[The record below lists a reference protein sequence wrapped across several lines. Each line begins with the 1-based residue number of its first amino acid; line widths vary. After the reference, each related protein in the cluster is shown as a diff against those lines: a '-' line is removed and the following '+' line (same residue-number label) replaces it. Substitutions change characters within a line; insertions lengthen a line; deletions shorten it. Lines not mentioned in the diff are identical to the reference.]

1 MLIINFLG
9 FNLSKSLK
17 IYWWKKTL
25 SLKITTWE
33 TMTQLGCQ
41 VTFQIHILKSIL
53 TKKKKGY

>member
-9 FNLSKSLK
+9 STSQRSLK

-25 SLKITTWE
+25 SLKITTWG

-53 TKKKKGY
+53 IIQSM

>member
-1 MLIINFLG
+1 MLIITFLG
-9 FNLSKSLK
+9 STSQRSIK

-25 SLKITTWE
+25 GLKITTWE

-53 TKKKKGY
+53 TIQSM

>member
-9 FNLSKSLK
+9 STSQRSIK

-25 SLKITTWE
+25 GLKITTWE

-53 TKKKKGY
+53 TIQSM